1 MKTSIGLAL
10 IGAVVAEFVAG
21 TGTSTGLSWIIIE
34 SGNRLDISKLF
45 SALILLVFLGV
56 FLFLL
61 MSALE
66 YNVLKRWHQSAK
78 DN

>member
-1 MKTSIGLAL
+1 MEELE
-10 IGAVVAEFVAG
+10 GAAE
-21 TGTSTGLSWIIIE
+21 
-34 SGNRLDISKLF
+34 GNRLDISKLF
-45 SALILLVFLGV
+45 SALILLVFLGF